1 MNFSRGIVVYP
12 YVITN
17 TGNCYDTKTGK
28 FTSPRKGTYV
38 FFVTTVSYERFSVYL
53 DIVHNGEPEVRT
65 MSTSVSYQTGTNM
78 VVLEL
83 QKGDTFWVRMNAGER
98 YYTYSVPLTTFSGF
112 FLWIRIMY
120 LDWFDLI
127 NVFTGIHVFYD
138 LSTIKRLNSIFCSH
152 VFLCAILVQRRHA
165 WSKNKCWTTFSSHIL
180 LPFTPFSWIFMV
192 SFRFPHFGNIH
203 TLGL

>member
-1 MNFSRGIVVYP
+1 MIIWTLFIMVYP
-12 YVITN
+12 KWEQCLLPV
-17 TGNCYDTKTGK
+17 DT
-28 FTSPRKGTYV
+28 R
-38 FFVTTVSYERFSVYL
+38 
-53 DIVHNGEPEVRT
+53 
-65 MSTSVSYQTGTNM
+65 
-78 VVLEL
+78 LEQIWWSSSWTKETL
-83 QKGDTFWVRMNAGER
+83 FGCEWMPDER

-120 LDWFDLI
+120 LDWFDFI
-127 NVFTGIHVFYD
+127 IVFTGIHVFYD

-180 LPFTPFSWIFMV
+180 LPFTPLSWIFMV

>member
-1 MNFSRGIVVYP
+1 MNDILSIWTLF
-12 YVITN
+12 ITVHPKWEQ
-17 TGNCYDTKTGK
+17 CLLPVDT
-28 FTSPRKGTYV
+28 R
-38 FFVTTVSYERFSVYL
+38 
-53 DIVHNGEPEVRT
+53 
-65 MSTSVSYQTGTNM
+65 
-78 VVLEL
+78 LEQIWWSSSWTKETL
-83 QKGDTFWVRMNAGER
+83 FGCEWMPDER

-120 LDWFDLI
+120 LDWFYFI

>member
-1 MNFSRGIVVYP
+1 MLRHKNGQVH
-12 YVITN
+12 
-17 TGNCYDTKTGK
+17 
-28 FTSPRKGTYV
+28 FTQQTYV
-38 FFVTTVSYERFSVYL
+38 FFVTTVSHERYSVYL
-53 DIVHNGEPEVRT
+53 DNVHNGAPEVRT
-65 MSTSVSYQTGTNM
+65 MSTAGRYQTGTNM

-83 QKGDTFWVRMNAGER
+83 HKGDTVWVRMNAGER
-98 YYTYSVPLTTFSGF
+98 YYTYSVLLTTFSGF
-112 FLWIRIMY
+112 LLWIRIMY
-120 LDWFDLI
+120 PGWFDFI
-127 NVFTGIHVFYD
+127 GIHVFYD

-192 SFRFPHFGNIH
+192 SFRFPHFVNIH